1 MGQLGVAKLFQEFC
15 SALCF
20 AAADRVVGLDT
31 IAKMSDSSMPSGS
44 KTKKGMFR
52 TVGQLYKE
60 SLAKLMTTLHNTQPN
75 FVRCIIPNH
84 EKRVKNELFYS
95 RIKLVQ
101 CSFLD
106 IYLNMLSVC

>member
-1 MGQLGVAKLFQEFC
+1 MFLFAF
-15 SALCF
+15 S
-20 AAADRVVGLDT
+20 ADRVVGLDT
-31 IAKMSDSSMPSGS
+31 LAKMSDTSMPSGS

-84 EKRVKNELFYS
+84 DKRVKTN
-95 RIKLVQ
+95 KTCV
-101 CSFLD
+101 
-106 IYLNMLSVC
+106 SVILLLEQAKE